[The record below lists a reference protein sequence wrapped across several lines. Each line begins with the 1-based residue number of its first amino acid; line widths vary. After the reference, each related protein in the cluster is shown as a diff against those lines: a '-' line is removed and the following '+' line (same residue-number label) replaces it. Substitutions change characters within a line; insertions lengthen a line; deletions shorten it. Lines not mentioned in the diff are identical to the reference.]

1 MNDKTEPRRAETANI
16 ETRVEPGVGSSD
28 LLSGERIVKQSDGR
42 EYGYVLSDENV
53 NGLPMVFMLPVEEIR
68 ERLRNSTLRGA
79 APFPSNPH
87 HHTDSSCSADR

>member
-1 MNDKTEPRRAETANI
+1 
-16 ETRVEPGVGSSD
+16 
-28 LLSGERIVKQSDGR
+28 
-42 EYGYVLSDENV
+42 VLSDENV

-68 ERLRNSTLRGA
+68 ERLRNGTLRGA